1 MIQEWCCVGMKK
13 WTGSLSNTREILV
26 WEPMHYNKVY
36 FYNEIHYDFTKEEA
50 EAMCKLL
57 NEGIKECK
65 LLNEGVQNE
74 GSNHSNDKGIDGCN

>member
-13 WTGSLSNTREILV
+13 WTGSISNTREILV
-26 WEPMHYNKVY
+26 WEPMHFNKVY
-36 FYNEIHYDFTKEEA
+36 FYNEIHYDFTKDEA
-50 EAMCKLL
+50 EAM
-57 NEGIKECK
+57 CK